1 MKNIYK
7 PLSIMLVLIATLSGC
22 VGGGLRGG
30 MTDKTTYQE
39 TLVNIPD
46 IGAGKGRIFIYI
58 LEGGPNEIMNTVG
71 IFDFISIDKDI
82 FRFGGESYFYL
93 DVKAGPHHVT
103 TTDVV
108 KAGFANN
115 KKQYGKNSAEI
126 SIPEGKVVYMRI
138 VPQKARVYKL
148 EIVSKSKAEPEMGS
162 LLLWTNSMTT
172 MKID

>member
-7 PLSIMLVLIATLSGC
+7 PLSIIFILIITLSGC
-22 VGGGLRGG
+22 VGGALRGG

-39 TLVNIPD
+39 TLASMPSIHT
-46 IGAGKGRIFIYI
+46 GEGRVFIYI
-58 LEGGPNEIMNTVG
+58 PKGGPDIMSTLGV
-71 IFDFISIDKDI
+71 IDFISIDKDI

-93 DVKAGPHHVT
+93 DVDAGSHHVT

-115 KKQYGKNSAEI
+115 KKQHGKNSTEI
-126 SIPEGKVVYMRI
+126 TIPEGKVVYMRI

-148 EIVSKSKAEPEMGS
+148 EIVSKSKAESEMGS
-162 LLLWTNSMTT
+162 LLLWTNSITT